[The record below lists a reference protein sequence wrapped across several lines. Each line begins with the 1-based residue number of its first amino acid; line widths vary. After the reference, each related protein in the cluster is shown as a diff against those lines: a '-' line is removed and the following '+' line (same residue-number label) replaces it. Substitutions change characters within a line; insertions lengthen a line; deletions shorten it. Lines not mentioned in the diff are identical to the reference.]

1 MKMSANS
8 KGKREGLITL
18 IPTGGIAK
26 RIRVVAS
33 MIQVAL
39 EYERPMEIVW
49 FTSDIM
55 PCASDRLFTLS
66 PQLSESDITIR
77 QAHWSDYLLTLPP
90 SQDNFFVSFP
100 FTLVKYDRIFNQTS
114 FRSLFFA
121 QQDRFKEFLERKN
134 ERMVICTAEQ
144 LYSYPNMYRRLEAT
158 VEVNN
163 VRRSRMSGWGSHV
176 VGIHINR
183 QNEGASFHESPTE
196 LFIKR
201 MQKMV
206 EADDQV
212 QFFIATTSKDE
223 KERLATLFRDRIFVP
238 YSTPD
243 TFSLKGAIQSL
254 GELLALSYTKSILTT
269 PGSSFSEVAAEIGQ
283 VPIET
288 LSIFASGKV

>member
-1 MKMSANS
+1 MSANN

-18 IPTGGIAK
+18 IPAGGIAK

-33 MIQVAL
+33 MIQMAL
-39 EYERPMEIVW
+39 EYERPLEIVW
-49 FTSDIM
+49 FTSDVM
-55 PCASDRLFTLS
+55 PCTSDRLFTLS
-66 PQLSESDITIR
+66 PQLSDNRITIR
-77 QAHWSDYLLTLPP
+77 QAHWSDYLFTLPP
-90 SQDNFFVSFP
+90 SRDNFFVSLP
-100 FTLVKYDRIFNQTS
+100 FTLVRYDRIFNQTN
-114 FRSLFFA
+114 FRSLFFTE
-121 QQDRFKEFLERKN
+121 QEKFKELMEKKHERL
-134 ERMVICTAEQ
+134 VICTSDE
-144 LYSYPNMYRRLEAT
+144 LYTYPNMYRRIEAT

-163 VRRSRMSGWGSHV
+163 VRRSRMSGWGDKV

-206 EADDQV
+206 EQDDQV

-288 LSIFASGKV
+288 LSIFASGKVL